1 MFFDNDISNC
11 LGDGMYF
18 NNLDFLI
25 LGLYCVG
32 IIGLAQYVSRNK
44 SGKEVTSEDY
54 FLAGRSLPWWA
65 IGASLIAANISAEQI
80 IGMSG
85 QGFVVGMAIA
95 VWELTAAIALIV
107 MAKYFLPL
115 FLEKKIYTMPQ
126 FLEQRFDKRVSLVL
140 SFFWLTVYIFINLT
154 TVLWLG
160 ALAINTLTGLDP
172 MYGSILLALF
182 ALAYSLSGGLKAVAM
197 TDIVQV
203 VLLIFGGFAVLYI
216 ALNQISGSNGV
227 FEGLGIVF
235 NAMPEKFD
243 MILSPDNPSYI
254 NLPGVWV
261 LIGAGVWIGHFSY
274 WGFNQYI
281 TQRALGA
288 KSLQE
293 AQKGVMFAAY
303 LKLLMPIVIVLP
315 GICAAMAMEME
326 LIPSISKS
334 DQAYP
339 SMMTL
344 LPHGLLGL
352 TFAALIAAIVSS
364 LASMTNSIG
373 TIFAMDV
380 YRSFATKEVSQ
391 ANLIKTGRMAVVG
404 GLFIA
409 VLVAPMLDSF
419 DSLFQYIQEFT
430 GLFTPGILV
439 IFLVALFWKK
449 ATTMS
454 VLVAAIS
461 SLVLSISISA
471 LFPDFAYI
479 HRMGVVFFLS
489 GFGCYLTALIQ
500 GYSNQP
506 KAIDLKGI
514 DFSTSQAFNIN
525 AGIISFILA
534 MIYIL
539 LW

>member
-1 MFFDNDISNC
+1 MFFDNDISNS
-11 LGDGMYF
+11 LGDEMYLD
-18 NNLDFLI
+18 NLDFYI

-32 IIGLAQYVSRNK
+32 IIAFAQYVSRSK

-80 IGMSG
+80 LGMSG
-85 QGFVVGMAIA
+85 QGFLVGMAIA

-126 FLEQRFDKRVSLVL
+126 FLEQRFDKRVSLLL

-154 TVLWLG
+154 AILWLG
-160 ALAINTLTGLDP
+160 ALAINTLTDLHP
-172 MYGSILLALF
+172 LYGSILLALF

-216 ALNQISGSNGV
+216 SLNLISESQGV
-227 FEGLGIVF
+227 IQGLGIVF

-243 MILSPDNPSYI
+243 MILSPDNPGYKD
-254 NLPGVWV
+254 LPGVWV
-261 LIGAGVWIGHFSY
+261 LIGGGVWVGHFAY

-315 GICAAMAMEME
+315 GICAAVAMEMQ
-326 LIPSISKS
+326 LIPLIDKE

-339 SMMTL
+339 TIMTL

-364 LASMTNSIG
+364 IASMTNSIG
-373 TIFAMDV
+373 TIFAMDI
-380 YRSFATKEVSQ
+380 YRSFASHEVSQ
-391 ANLIKTGRMAVVG
+391 ASLIKVGRIAVIG

-409 VLVAPMLDSF
+409 VLVAPLLDSF
-419 DSLFQYIQEFT
+419 QSLFQYIQNFT

-439 IFLVALFWKK
+439 IFLAALFWKK

-454 VLVAAIS
+454 VLVAAIF
-461 SLVLSISISA
+461 SLVLSIAISD
-471 LFPDFAYI
+471 LFPDFSFI
-479 HRMGVVFFLS
+479 HRMGLVFFLS
-489 GFGCYLTALIQ
+489 GFVCILTAWLQ
-500 GYSNQP
+500 GYSDQP
-506 KAIDLKGI
+506 KAINLDGI
-514 DFSTSQAFNIN
+514 DFSTSKAFNIN
-525 AGIISFILA
+525 AIIITFILSA
-534 MIYIL
+534 IYLL

>member
-1 MFFDNDISNC
+1 MFFDNDISNS
-11 LGDGMYF
+11 LGDEMYLD
-18 NNLDFLI
+18 NLDFFI

-32 IIGLAQYVSRNK
+32 IIAFAQYVSRSK

-80 IGMSG
+80 LGMSG
-85 QGFVVGMAIA
+85 QGFLVGMAIA

-126 FLEQRFDKRVSLVL
+126 FLEQRFDKRVSLLL

-154 TVLWLG
+154 AILWLG
-160 ALAINTLTGLDP
+160 ALAINTLTDLP
-172 MYGSILLALF
+172 PLYGSILLALF

-216 ALNQISGSNGV
+216 SLNLISESQGV
-227 FEGLGIVF
+227 IQGLGIVF

-243 MILSPDNPSYI
+243 MILSPDNPGYKD
-254 NLPGVWV
+254 LPGVWV
-261 LIGAGVWIGHFSY
+261 LIGGGVWVGHFAY

-315 GICAAMAMEME
+315 GICAAVAMEMQ
-326 LIPSISKS
+326 LIPLIDKE

-339 SMMTL
+339 TIMTL

-364 LASMTNSIG
+364 IASMTNSIG
-373 TIFAMDV
+373 TIFAMDI
-380 YRSFATKEVSQ
+380 YRSFASHEVSQ
-391 ANLIKTGRMAVVG
+391 ASLIKVGRIAVIG

-409 VLVAPMLDSF
+409 VLVAPLLDSF
-419 DSLFQYIQEFT
+419 QSLFQYIQNFT

-439 IFLVALFWKK
+439 IFLAALFWKK

-454 VLVAAIS
+454 VLVAAIF
-461 SLVLSISISA
+461 SLVLSIAISD
-471 LFPDFAYI
+471 LFPDFSFI
-479 HRMGVVFFLS
+479 HRMGLVFFLS
-489 GFGCYLTALIQ
+489 GFVCILTARLQ
-500 GYSNQP
+500 GYSDQP
-506 KAIDLKGI
+506 KAINLDGI
-514 DFSTSQAFNIN
+514 DFSTSKAFNIN
-525 AGIISFILA
+525 AIIITFILSA
-534 MIYIL
+534 IYLL

>member
-1 MFFDNDISNC
+1 
-11 LGDGMYF
+11 
-18 NNLDFLI
+18 
-25 LGLYCVG
+25 
-32 IIGLAQYVSRNK
+32 
-44 SGKEVTSEDY
+44 
-54 FLAGRSLPWWA
+54 
-65 IGASLIAANISAEQI
+65 
-80 IGMSG
+80 
-85 QGFVVGMAIA
+85 
-95 VWELTAAIALIV
+95 
-107 MAKYFLPL
+107 
-115 FLEKKIYTMPQ
+115 
-126 FLEQRFDKRVSLVL
+126 
-140 SFFWLTVYIFINLT
+140 
-154 TVLWLG
+154 
-160 ALAINTLTGLDP
+160 
-172 MYGSILLALF
+172 
-182 ALAYSLSGGLKAVAM
+182 
-197 TDIVQV
+197 
-203 VLLIFGGFAVLYI
+203 
-216 ALNQISGSNGV
+216 
-227 FEGLGIVF
+227 
-235 NAMPEKFD
+235 
-243 MILSPDNPSYI
+243 SPDNPSYI

-326 LIPSISKS
+326 LIPSITKS

-373 TIFAMDV
+373 TIFAMDI
-380 YRSFATKEVSQ
+380 YRSFASHEVSQSSLTKVGRIPVIGGLFTDISRSFASHEVSQ
-391 ANLIKTGRMAVVG
+391 ASLIKVGRMAVVG

-409 VLVAPMLDSF
+409 VLIAPMLDSF

-471 LFPDFAYI
+471 GFPDFAYI

-489 GFGCYLTALIQ
+489 GFCCYLTALIE
-500 GYSNQP
+500 GYSDQP
-506 KAIDLKGI
+506 KAINTNGI
-514 DFSTSQAFNIN
+514 DFSTSEAFNIN
-525 AGIISFILA
+525 AIIIIFILSA
-534 MIYIL
+534 IYLL